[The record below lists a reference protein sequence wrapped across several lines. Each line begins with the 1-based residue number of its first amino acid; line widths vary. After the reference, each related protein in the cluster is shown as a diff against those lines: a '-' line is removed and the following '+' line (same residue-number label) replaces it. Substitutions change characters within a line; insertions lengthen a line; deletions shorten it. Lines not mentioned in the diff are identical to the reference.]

1 MVMLAAHR
9 LRGEAYG
16 VRIKDEIEGRSGRQV
31 SRGSLYVTFDRLEA
45 KGMIESDYCDLA
57 DNRGGR
63 MRRYVRVT
71 DAGLGAL
78 SEARQALLGLWSGLE
93 PELDAEA

>member
-1 MVMLAAHR
+1 
-9 LRGEAYG
+9 
-16 VRIKDEIEGRSGRQV
+16 
-31 SRGSLYVTFDRLEA
+31 
-45 KGMIESDYCDLA
+45 
-57 DNRGGR
+57 